1 MTQPHIDDLAQSLRE
16 FALSLV
22 RDAPQDSLSRTA
34 AATLSLLERT
44 GPQRITTLAAH
55 ESVSQPAMTG
65 LVQRLETQGLAS
77 RRSDPH
83 DGRAAL
89 IAITVTGSERL
100 AARRQG
106 HEDAITARLDLLSA
120 YDRALLAAAAPALTH
135 LMESH
140 VA

>member
-1 MTQPHIDDLAQSLRE
+1 MSQPHLAELAPVLRE

-22 RDAPQDSLSRTA
+22 RDAPQDALSRTA
-34 AATLSLLERT
+34 AATLSLLERA

-65 LVQRLETQGLAS
+65 LVQRLEATGLVS

-89 IAITVTGSERL
+89 IAVTPAGSQQL
-100 AARRQG
+100 DVRRQG
-106 HEDAITARLDLLSA
+106 HEDVIAERLARLSP
-120 YDRALLAAAAPALTH
+120 YDRALLAAATPALVN

-140 VA
+140 V

>member
-1 MTQPHIDDLAQSLRE
+1 MLRE

-34 AATLSLLERT
+34 AATLSVLERG
-44 GPQRITTLAAH
+44 GPQRITALATH

-65 LVQRLETQGLAS
+65 LVQRLEAAGLVS
-77 RRSDPH
+77 RESDPG

-89 IAITVTGSERL
+89 IAVTSAGSAAL
-100 AARRQG
+100 ATRRRG
-106 HEDAITARLDLLSA
+106 HEDAITARLDLLSS
-120 YDRALLAAAAPALTH
+120 YDRALLAAAAPALVH

-140 VA
+140 V

>member
-1 MTQPHIDDLAQSLRE
+1 MLQPHLAELAPVLRE

-44 GPQRITTLAAH
+44 GPQRITTLASH

-65 LVQRLETQGLAS
+65 LVQRLEAQGLAS

-89 IAITVTGSERL
+89 IAITATGSERL

-120 YDRALLAAAAPALTH
+120 YDRALLAAATPALTH

>member
-1 MTQPHIDDLAQSLRE
+1 MLRE

-65 LVQRLETQGLAS
+65 LVQRLEAQGLAS

-89 IAITVTGSERL
+89 IAVTAAGSERL

>member
-1 MTQPHIDDLAQSLRE
+1 MSQPHLAELAPVLRE

-44 GPQRITTLAAH
+44 GPQRVTTLAAH

-65 LVQRLETQGLAS
+65 LVQRLEASGLAS

-89 IAITVTGSERL
+89 IAITAAGSDQL
-100 AARRQG
+100 AARRQS
-106 HEDAITARLDLLSA
+106 HEDAITERLAHLSP
-120 YDRALLAAAAPALTH
+120 YDRALLAAATPALTH

-140 VA
+140 A